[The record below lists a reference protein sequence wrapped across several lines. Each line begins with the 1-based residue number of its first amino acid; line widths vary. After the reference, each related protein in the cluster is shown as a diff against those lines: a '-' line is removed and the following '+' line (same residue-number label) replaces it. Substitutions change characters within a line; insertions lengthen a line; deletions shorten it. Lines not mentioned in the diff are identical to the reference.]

1 MSSNQNQNN
10 KNNNNNNNNNNRE
23 CKHKELA
30 KNDLSSTVFVMSRY
44 NQLTNK
50 KNLTEAKEK
59 ELRVLCKSK
68 TLEIDRLIFN

>member
-1 MSSNQNQNN
+1 MSSNQNQNH

-59 ELRVLCKSK
+59 ELEYYVNRKHW
-68 TLEIDRLIFN
+68 RLID